1 MIICPVCGSELPDD
15 AEFCDLCDSEL
26 AEEVV
31 TTEDRSPEAEALI
44 SEALVI
50 IEKEVDIRPS
60 SGSVIGGLDSPVM
73 EAANKLEA
81 AYKLHLED
89 SALHY
94 AWALSLE
101 LAAQQKT
108 AREEMEML
116 AEADPDFLLAGFA
129 VDGWDRFG
137 ESLFRLP
144 PCGPETSTV
153 HPAISEAIK
162 KSYVLGV
169 RDRITP
175 RATLFLR
182 DVNNSFSDVAA
193 LSRAKIN
200 LATVISPETD
210 ETLIA
215 IYAQVCE
222 DPGNPFMV
230 EATDLLLYPTGNA
243 VRAKY
248 EYLCLQR
255 DIDFVVFDSSDR
267 ILLNKRL
274 PMPDRMLQTNQQV
287 LEMLL
292 ESPGRAYSINDAA
305 QAATAHSSN
314 FSLDQISF

>member
-1 MIICPVCGSELPDD
+1 MINCPVCGRELPDD
-15 AEFCDLCDSEL
+15 AEFCDICDSEL

-50 IEKEVDIRPS
+50 IEKEVDIRPGS
-60 SGSVIGGLDSPVM
+60 STVFGGLDSPVM

-81 AYKLHLED
+81 AHKLHLED

-101 LAAQQKT
+101 LAQQKT
-108 AREEMEML
+108 ARIEMEAL
-116 AEADPDFLLAGFA
+116 AEEDPDFLLARFA

-137 ESLFRLP
+137 ESLFKLP

-153 HPAISEAIK
+153 HPAISGAIK
-162 KSYVLGV
+162 KSNVLGV
-169 RDRITP
+169 RDGITP
-175 RATLFLR
+175 RVTLFLR
-182 DVNNSFSDVAA
+182 DVNNSFSDAVA
-193 LSRAKIN
+193 LHGAKIN

-215 IYAQVCE
+215 VYAQVCE

-255 DIDFVVFDSSDR
+255 DIDFVVFDNNDR

-274 PMPDRMLQTNQQV
+274 PMPDRMLQTNRQV

-292 ESPGRAYSINDAA
+292 ESPGREFSMNEAT
-305 QAATAHSSN
+305 QAATAHSRN

>member
-1 MIICPVCGSELPDD
+1 MINCPVCGSELPDD

-26 AEEVV
+26 GEEVV

-50 IEKEVDIRPS
+50 IEKEVDIRPGS
-60 SGSVIGGLDSPVM
+60 SSVSGGLDSPLM

-81 AYKLHLED
+81 AHKLHPQD

-101 LAAQQKT
+101 LAHQKT
-108 AREEMEML
+108 GRDEMEAL
-116 AEADPDFLLAGFA
+116 AEEDPDFLLARFA

-144 PCGPETSTV
+144 PCGPEETSTV
-153 HPAISEAIK
+153 HPAISDAIK

-169 RDRITP
+169 RDGITP

-193 LSRAKIN
+193 LHGAKIN
-200 LATVISPETD
+200 LATVISPVTD

-215 IYAQVCE
+215 IYAQVCD
-222 DPGNPFMV
+222 DPSSPFMV
-230 EATDLLLYPTGNA
+230 EAMDVLLYPRGNA
-243 VRAKY
+243 IRTKY

-255 DIDFVVFDSSDR
+255 DIDFVVFDNSDR

-274 PMPDRMLQTNQQV
+274 PMPDRMMQANQQV

-292 ESPGRAYSINDAA
+292 ESPGRDYSMNDAS
-305 QAATAHSSN
+305 QAAMAHSRN
-314 FSLDQISF
+314 FSVDQISF